1 MFIRRK
7 VFGMWT
13 KYKNTLIPIIILLV
27 ALVLVIVVW
36 EYYRLKLAELESPG
50 VK

>member
-1 MFIRRK
+1 MFIPRK

-27 ALVLVIVVW
+27 ALLLVIVVW
-36 EYYRLKLAELESPG
+36 EYYRLKLAELELSG